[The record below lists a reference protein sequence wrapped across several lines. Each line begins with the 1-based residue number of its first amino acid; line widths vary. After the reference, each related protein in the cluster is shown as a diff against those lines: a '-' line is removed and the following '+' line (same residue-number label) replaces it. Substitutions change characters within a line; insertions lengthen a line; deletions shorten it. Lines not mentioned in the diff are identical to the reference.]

1 MVIYEAFVS
10 GLTVSIK
17 RLELTTKGRV
27 VRALNLAADN
37 GNFLNATEGEEEGMH
52 GHLYR
57 GTKKEIIAAIRET
70 YGYYGISIRRVT
82 INWQQEEA

>member
-1 MVIYEAFVS
+1 MVIYEAYVN
-10 GLTVSIK
+10 GLTVSIG

-27 VRALNLAADN
+27 VRALNHAADAESIDSSYEN
-37 GNFLNATEGEEEGMH
+37 LGFLT

-70 YGYYGISIRRVT
+70 FGYCGISMRRVT